1 MVFAHDNRGLLENF
15 IANCILSFKNPIFH
29 STFWVTAW
37 KFLEWN
43 QNPRPQNISW
53 NDYDKL
59 FQHNSDVVMANIVRL
74 RPRPQ
79 PPRTFEAKAIGLE
92 AKASIC
98 TSRAEKIRS
107 RCNNVTR

>member
-1 MVFAHDNRGLLENF
+1 MFFAHDNRGLLENF

-59 FQHNSDVVMANIVRL
+59 FQHNSDVVMANILRL

-92 AKASIC
+92 AKAFI
-98 TSRAEKIRS
+98 
-107 RCNNVTR
+107 N